1 MRRNGSHL
9 ALGLFDSFSNFLNSR
24 QGDFIKL
31 DETDKE
37 FGPGP
42 LVVLY
47 NVPPGIDDDEIYDMI
62 SDGAP
67 TAFQRKCRVFR
78 SCDDDN
84 ELLDLPL
91 EKILEKIAQ
100 GGLPRPMMTIAGA
113 TTVPVI
119 LFSGFNNEE
128 MMTTYNL
135 LGQEIYQET
144 AGQMTP
150 ACAKVVPNAM
160 QKPLRQVL
168 DEIAGDH
175 QDAIRLESE

>member
-1 MRRNGSHL
+1 M
-9 ALGLFDSFSNFLNSR
+9 GLFDSFSNFLNNR

-47 NVPPGIDDDEIYDMI
+47 NVPAGIDDDEIYDMI

-78 SCDDDN
+78 LCDDDS

-91 EKILEKIAQ
+91 ERSLEKIAK
-100 GGLPRPMMTIAGA
+100 GMPRPMMTTAGA
-113 TTVPVI
+113 THNVTVI
-119 LFSGFNNEE
+119 LFSGFRNEE

-168 DEIAGDH
+168 EEIAGDH
-175 QDAIRLESE
+175 QDAIRLESEQ